1 MVHRVALDPRRVLL
15 QISATDPES
24 LLTRMTEALFTAPGI
39 SPELTVGE
47 VVASLMAREAER
59 SFALGDGVALPHA
72 RLKGVQGPRLCLA
85 TLATPLAWG
94 EQTVSVV
101 ALMIGPARRPG
112 ALLQVM
118 GRVARLLGGED
129 TRRRIEEAREPLAL
143 ADWLQESV
151 RESDAPI
158 LAEDIMR
165 PSLGRIGPDQP
176 LAGLVQRM
184 AELNLDAAGIT
195 DDERRLVG
203 QVSADDLFTHG
214 VPDFFRQLKS
224 VSFIAEFDPFEKYFD
239 REHSLRVR
247 DVMST
252 DVATVGPQA
261 TALEVVFLL
270 SVKRYPKVYVVDQER
285 RLMGV
290 IDRIRVLDR
299 IFNL

>member
-15 QISATDPES
+15 QISATDREA
-24 LLTRMTEALFTAPGI
+24 LLTQMTQALFTAPGI
-39 SPELTVGE
+39 AADLAVDE
-47 VVASLMAREAER
+47 VVGLLMAREAER
-59 SFALGDGVALPHA
+59 SFALGDGIALPHI
-72 RLKGVQGPRLCLA
+72 RLKGVEGPRLCLA
-85 TLATPLAWG
+85 TLQTPLAWG
-94 EQTVSVV
+94 DEQVRLV

-118 GRVARLLGGED
+118 GRVARLLASPES
-129 TRRRIEEAREPLAL
+129 RQHIEQARDASAL

-195 DDERRLVG
+195 DEERRLVG

-239 REHSLRVR
+239 REHSLTVR

-252 DVATVGPQA
+252 DVATVGPEA